1 MRVQVNGF
9 PATGADDPLGLVAR
23 SADRLVRSAGALS
36 DAALRAP
43 SELPGWTRGHV
54 LAHVAHSADAYVRLL
69 GLARTGR
76 EPGPRADRAA
86 LAAALERD
94 AALPAGR
101 LTALLRESLDR
112 FTAQARTMP
121 APAWDHLVAALAG
134 WRHPA
139 RYLLLRCLR
148 ELETHHL
155 DIGTGY
161 GTEQWPG
168 AYVSW
173 ALDDTL
179 GTLRAQGFALASVEA
194 VDLGRRWTLAAQ
206 GPSVTAAGHRIL
218 GWLTGRLP
226 AEALATD
233 PLPADAL
240 PTDAPPADALMADA
254 PIARV
259 PAHLLPR
266 PPAWPQP
273 PLPGWGR
280 VGDDA

>member
-1 MRVQVNGF
+1 M
-9 PATGADDPLGLVAR
+9 TR
-23 SADRLVRSAGALS
+23 SADRLLRSAGALS

-54 LAHVAHSADAYVRLL
+54 LAHVTHSADAYVWLL

-76 EPGPRADRAA
+76 EPGPRRNRAA

-101 LTALLRESLDR
+101 LTALLRESLGR
-112 FTAQARTMP
+112 FTAQARTTP
-121 APAWDHLVAALAG
+121 APAWDHLVAALVELATPGLVSTAALPAG
-134 WRHPA
+134 VGDPPPGPRHRLRHRAVARRVRVLGAERHPRHTA
-139 RYLLLRCLR
+139 
-148 ELETHHL
+148 
-155 DIGTGY
+155 DAG
-161 GTEQWPG
+161 
-168 AYVSW
+168 
-173 ALDDTL
+173 
-179 GTLRAQGFALASVEA
+179 LRARLGGGRGS
-194 VDLGRRWTLAAQ
+194 GRRWTLAAQ

-226 AEALATD
+226 AEALAID
-233 PLPADAL
+233 PLSADAL
-240 PTDAPPADALMADA
+240 PPDALPADVLIADA
-254 PIARV
+254 PIARA

-280 VGDDA
+280 VGDDV